1 MRILIV
7 EDDPMV
13 REINRK
19 FAERIHEISDIVTSS
34 NLEGAK
40 VALQGQ
46 KVDLVLLDVY
56 FPEGKGTDLLKWIRE
71 QGIKSEII
79 FITADKSV
87 ETVEQAFQYGS
98 VDYLIKPFTYERF
111 EEAIRAALKRIQGIQ
126 AKETLEQAQV
136 DKLFRRERA
145 QEKNLSPME
154 KGLSRKTY
162 ELIWREIE
170 KLDHGFTPEEIGE
183 SSGLARVTVRRYLE
197 YMVRE
202 GLLKMDLS
210 YGKVGR
216 PQHYYQKVNR

>member
-19 FAERIHEISDIVTSS
+19 FAERIDEISEILTAPSLDEARQI
-34 NLEGAK
+34 LLK
-40 VALQGQ
+40 Q
-46 KVDLVLLDVY
+46 KVELVLLDVY
-56 FPEGKGTDLLKWIRE
+56 FPEGKGTDLLKWIRDQE
-71 QGIKSEII
+71 MKCEIV

-87 ETVEQAFQYGS
+87 ETVEQAFQFGS

-111 EEAIRAALKRIQGIQ
+111 EEAIRAALRRIQGIQ
-126 AKETLEQAQV
+126 EKGTLEQAQV
-136 DKLFRRERA
+136 DQLFRRERA
-145 QEKNLSPME
+145 QEKPLSPME

-162 ELIWREIE
+162 ELIWREID
-170 KLDHGFTPEEIGE
+170 KMDHPFTPEEIGE

>member
-19 FAERIHEISDIVTSS
+19 FAERIDEISEILTAPSLDEARQILL
-34 NLEGAK
+34 NR
-40 VALQGQ
+40 

-56 FPEGKGTDLLKWIRE
+56 FPEGKGTDLLKWIRDQKMKCE
-71 QGIKSEII
+71 TV

-87 ETVEQAFQYGS
+87 ETVEQAFQFGS
-98 VDYLIKPFTYERF
+98 VDYLIKPFIYERF
-111 EEAIRAALKRIQGIQ
+111 EEAIRAALRRIQGIQ
-126 AKETLEQAQV
+126 EKGTLEQAQV
-136 DKLFRRERA
+136 DQLFRRERA
-145 QEKNLSPME
+145 QEKPLSPME

-162 ELIWREIE
+162 ELIWRKIDEM
-170 KLDHGFTPEEIGE
+170 DHPFTPEEIGE

-202 GLLKMDLS
+202 GMLRMDLS

>member
-19 FAERIHEISDIVTSS
+19 FAERIDEISEIVTAPSLDEAKRIL
-34 NLEGAK
+34 LEKK
-40 VALQGQ
+40 VE
-46 KVDLVLLDVY
+46 LVLLDVY

-71 QGIKSEII
+71 QGMKCEIV

-87 ETVEQAFQYGS
+87 ETVEQAFQFGS

-111 EEAIRAALKRIQGIQ
+111 EEAIRAALRRIQGIQ

-136 DKLFRRERA
+136 DQLFRRERMK
-145 QEKNLSPME
+145 EKPLTPME

-162 ELIWREIE
+162 ELIWREIDQM
-170 KLDHGFTPEEIGE
+170 DHPFTPEEIGE
-183 SSGLARVTVRRYLE
+183 NSGLARVTVRRYLE

>member
-19 FAERIHEISDIVTSS
+19 FAQRIEEISEIEAVS
-34 NLEGAK
+34 NLEAAK
-40 VALQGQ
+40 ESLL
-46 KVDLVLLDVY
+46 KKKFHLVLLDVY
-56 FPEGKGTDLLKWIRE
+56 FPEGKGTDLLKWIRDE
-71 QGIKSEII
+71 KIECEIV

-87 ETVEQAFQYGS
+87 ETVEHAFRYGT
-98 VDYLIKPFTYERF
+98 VDYLIKPFTFERF
-111 EEAIRAALKRIQGIQ
+111 EEAIRVSLRRIQAIPEAG
-126 AKETLEQAQV
+126 TLEQAQL
-136 DKLFRRERA
+136 DQLFRREQQPELMTA
-145 QEKNLSPME
+145 PME

-162 ELIWREIE
+162 QLVWREIE
-170 KLDHGFTPEEIGE
+170 KMDHPFTPEEIGA

-202 GLLKMDLS
+202 GMLKMDLS

-216 PQHYYQKVNR
+216 PQHLYQRVIR

>member
-19 FAERIHEISDIVTSS
+19 FAERIDEISEILTAPSLDEARQT
-34 NLEGAK
+34 LLK
-40 VALQGQ
+40 Q
-46 KVDLVLLDVY
+46 KVELVLLDVY
-56 FPEGKGTDLLKWIRE
+56 FPEGKGTDLLKWIRDQE
-71 QGIKSEII
+71 MKCEIV

-87 ETVEQAFQYGS
+87 ETVEQAFQFGS

-111 EEAIRAALKRIQGIQ
+111 EEAIRAALRRIQGIQ
-126 AKETLEQAQV
+126 EKGTLEQAQV
-136 DKLFRRERA
+136 DQLFRRERM
-145 QEKNLSPME
+145 QEKPLSPME

-162 ELIWREIE
+162 ELIWREID
-170 KLDHGFTPEEIGE
+170 KMDHPFTPEEIGE

>member
-19 FAERIHEISDIVTSS
+19 FAERIDEISEIVTAPSLDEAKRIL
-34 NLEGAK
+34 LEKK
-40 VALQGQ
+40 VE
-46 KVDLVLLDVY
+46 LVLLDVY

-71 QGIKSEII
+71 QGMKCEIV

-87 ETVEQAFQYGS
+87 ETVEQAFQFGS

-111 EEAIRAALKRIQGIQ
+111 EEAIRAALRRIQGIQ

-136 DKLFRRERA
+136 DQLFRRERMK
-145 QEKNLSPME
+145 EKPLTPME

-162 ELIWREIE
+162 ELIWREIDRM
-170 KLDHGFTPEEIGE
+170 DHPFTPEEIGE
-183 SSGLARVTVRRYLE
+183 NSGLARVTVRRYLE

>member
-19 FAERIHEISDIVTSS
+19 FAERIDEITEIRTAE
-34 NLEGAK
+34 NLENAK
-40 VALQGQ
+40 AVLLEE
-46 KVDLVLLDVY
+46 KVHLVLLDVY

-71 QGIKSEII
+71 QAMECEIV

-87 ETVEQAFQYGS
+87 ETVEKAFRYGS

-111 EEAIRAALKRIQGIQ
+111 EEAIRAALRRIQGIPD
-126 AKETLEQAQV
+126 EGTLEQAQV
-136 DKLFRRERA
+136 DQLFRRERV
-145 QEKNLSPME
+145 QEKPLTPME

-170 KLDHGFTPEEIGE
+170 RMDHPFTPEEIGE

-216 PQHYYQKVNR
+216 PQHYYQRTNR